1 LLDLV
6 ALDDVVDADVV
17 VDSPEEQAAPGSIL
31 LFDGIFLHRPELRGY
46 WDLSA
51 FLRVEWARN
60 HRVRG
65 RAEQASLRY
74 SEGQARY
81 LRECRPDERASL
93 IIDNDDLASP
103 FIVRAP

>member
-1 LLDLV
+1 
-6 ALDDVVDADVV
+6 
-17 VDSPEEQAAPGSIL
+17 
-31 LFDGIFLHRPELRGY
+31 
-46 WDLSA
+46 
-51 FLRVEWARN
+51 
-60 HRVRG
+60 VRG